1 MSKMGRLSSVLI
13 GCGAIAREHLA
24 VLKQLDNVEV
34 VAVCDLSAARAE
46 ATAERFGIAKWYTDY
61 ETLLGDLRPDMV
73 HITTSPSAHFAI
85 AKSCLAAGLNV
96 LCEKPITVDYRDFY
110 LLKQLAMKNRC
121 MLMEN
126 QNLRFHSS
134 IRHIQYLLNSGKLG
148 DLLDVQVCIALNL
161 VGPGS
166 PYIDQNAPHFGSGLR
181 GGIIGDFLP
190 HIAYLAYM
198 FTGPVADLR
207 TTWTKQTT
215 DSPMPA
221 DEFRGLIR
229 GERATAY
236 VAFSGNSQLNGY
248 WIRVSGTK
256 MHAEANLLEPPRIV
270 LRRFHSG
277 EPALMSLFDGIA
289 ESGAVL
295 RGTVAGFFRK
305 LAGTSSYDGLPEL
318 IARTYQALEKGH
330 GQPVRLEEI
339 DDVAA
344 LVDRFTKP
352 ELKL

>member
-1 MSKMGRLSSVLI
+1 MGRLTSVLI

-24 VLKQLDNVEV
+24 ALRELDNVEV
-34 VAVCDLSAARAE
+34 TAVCDLSAARAE
-46 ATAERFGIAKWYTDY
+46 ATAERFNIGKWYTDY
-61 ETLLGDLRPDMV
+61 QTLLADLRPDVV
-73 HITTSPSAHFAI
+73 HITTSPSAHFSI

-96 LCEKPITVDYRDFY
+96 LCEKPITVEYRDFH
-110 LLKQLAMKNRC
+110 LLKQLATENCC

-134 IRHIQYLLNSGKLG
+134 IRRIQHLLSSGKLG
-148 DLLDVQVCIALNL
+148 DLLDVQICIALNA

-166 PYIDQNAPHFGSGLR
+166 PYTDQNAPHFGSGLR
-181 GGIIGDFLP
+181 GGIVGDFLP

-198 FTGPVADLR
+198 FTGSIVDLR
-207 TTWTKQTT
+207 TTWTKHET
-215 DSPMPA
+215 DSPMPV

-256 MHAEANLLEPPRIV
+256 MYAEANLLEPPRIV
-270 LRRFHSG
+270 LRRFRSG

-289 ESGAVL
+289 KSGAIL

-318 IARTYQALEKGH
+318 IARTYQALEKGQ
-330 GQPVRLEEI
+330 GQPVPLEEI
-339 DDVAA
+339 DDVAN
-344 LVDRFTKP
+344 LVNRFTSP